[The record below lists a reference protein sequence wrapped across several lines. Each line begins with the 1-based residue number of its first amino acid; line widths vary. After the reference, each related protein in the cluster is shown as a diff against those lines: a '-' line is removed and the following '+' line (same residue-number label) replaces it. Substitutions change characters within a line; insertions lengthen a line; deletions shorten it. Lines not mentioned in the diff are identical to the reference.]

1 MTSHFIA
8 TAASVALLGAGF
20 AGAEGTRSAQ
30 ALPGHSTVAA
40 ATEAG
45 AGKRC
50 RVDVIRTGT
59 PGVADIVRDELT
71 DGTCVCI
78 VTTGEPARNGSA
90 ENVVLDLL
98 RNRTCDGAPAPVRG
112 VTEAATAGSGG
123 GGAGVLLPVLIST
136 GGAAGLAVAM
146 GNDSKG

>member
-8 TAASVALLGAGF
+8 AAASVALLGAGF

-30 ALPGHSTVAA
+30 ALPGQSSVAA
-40 ATEAG
+40 ANETGTA
-45 AGKRC
+45 KRC
-50 RVDVIRTGT
+50 QVEVIRTGT
-59 PGVADIVRDELT
+59 PGVANIVRDELT

-78 VTTGEPARNGSA
+78 VTTGEPARNGAA

-98 RNRTCDGAPAPVRG
+98 RDRTCEGAPAPARG
-112 VTEAATAGSGG
+112 LTEAATAGSG

-136 GGAAGLAVAM
+136 VGAAGLAVAL
-146 GNDSKG
+146 GSDSKG